1 MKTILIVNPKAG
13 RRFFLNLH
21 LPQVVK
27 LLERH
32 DVSFR
37 VFYTRYSGHA
47 AKLVRRYRDQVD
59 CVTVFGGDGTI
70 REVVKG
76 MGDRPLPIG
85 IIPFG
90 TVNVLALDLGISLNP
105 VIATTSI
112 LAGHTRRID
121 VGYLNDEPFLL
132 MVSTGLDAMAVHTV
146 DLRFKRYLGQMSYV
160 LGMIWSAL
168 TDRARRIR
176 ITIEEKNIT
185 DRGYLAI
192 ISNSRYYAGPY
203 TLDEDVSIDDG
214 ILNLILYKKSG
225 ILDTLRLLVNVL
237 INRHR
242 MMPDVSF
249 YSGKV
254 IRIHA
259 SRRIKMQMD
268 GDKAPSP
275 PARIWVRKQ
284 FLPVFVH
291 EQEKKPEGLE
301 AVRTVLANVFTPSP
315 TRTPPAR
322 PASGR
327 LSAGRT
333 PCKPTRR

>member
-21 LPQVVK
+21 LPQVIK
-27 LLERH
+27 LLERNG
-32 DVSFR
+32 VSFR

-47 AKLVRRYRDQVD
+47 AKLVRRFREEIDF
-59 CVTVFGGDGTI
+59 VTVFGGDGTL

-76 MGDRPLPIG
+76 MGDKPLPLG

-105 VIATTSI
+105 VIATTGI
-112 LAGHTRRID
+112 LAGHTRSID
-121 VGYLNDEPFLL
+121 VGYVNAEPFLL
-132 MVSTGLDAMAVHTV
+132 MVSTGLDAMAVHSV
-146 DLRFKRYLGQMSYV
+146 GLRFKRYLGQMSYV

-168 TDRARRIR
+168 TDRVRRIQ
-176 ITIEEKNIT
+176 ISVEGQDIA

-192 ISNSRYYAGPY
+192 VSNSRYYAGPY
-203 TLDEDVSIDDG
+203 TIDEEVRIDDG
-214 ILNLILYKKSG
+214 ILNVILFKKSG

-237 INRHR
+237 ANRHR

-254 IRIHA
+254 IHIR
-259 SRRIKMQMD
+259 SRGRIKMQMD

-275 PARIWVRKQ
+275 PARISVRER

-291 EQEKKPEGLE
+291 KDEKKPEGLE
-301 AVRTVLANVFTPSP
+301 AVKTILINVFTPS
-315 TRTPPAR
+315 TA
-322 PASGR
+322 
-327 LSAGRT
+327 
-333 PCKPTRR
+333 KIIRR

>member
-1 MKTILIVNPKAG
+1 MKTILIVNPQAG

-21 LPQVVK
+21 LPQVIK

-32 DVSFR
+32 GVSFR
-37 VFYTRYSGHA
+37 VFFTRHSGHA
-47 AKLVRRYRDQVD
+47 ANLVRRFRDQID
-59 CVTVFGGDGTI
+59 CVLVFGGDGTI

-76 MGDRPLPIG
+76 LEDRPLPIG

-105 VIATTSI
+105 IIATTSI

-121 VGYLNDEPFLL
+121 VGYVNSEPFLL

-146 DLRFKRYLGQMSYV
+146 GLRFKRYLGQMAYV

-168 TDRARRIR
+168 TDRVRRIQ
-176 ITIEEKNIT
+176 ISVEGQNIT

-192 ISNSRYYAGPY
+192 VSNSRYYAGPY
-203 TLDEDVSIDDG
+203 TLDEDVRIDDG
-214 ILNLILYKKSG
+214 ILNVILFKKSG
-225 ILDTLRLLVNVL
+225 ILDTLRLLINIL
-237 INRHR
+237 ANRHR

-254 IRIHA
+254 IHIR
-259 SRRIKMQMD
+259 SRGRIKMQMD

-275 PARIWVRKQ
+275 PARISIRER

-291 EQEKKPEGLE
+291 GEEKRPEGLE
-301 AVRTVLANVFTPSP
+301 AVKTVLANVFTPS
-315 TRTPPAR
+315 TT
-322 PASGR
+322 
-327 LSAGRT
+327 
-333 PCKPTRR
+333 KFIRR

>member
-21 LPQVVK
+21 LPQVIK

-32 DVSFR
+32 GVSFR
-37 VFYTRYSGHA
+37 IFYTRYSGHA
-47 AKLVRRYRDQVD
+47 AKLVQRFRDGID
-59 CVTVFGGDGTI
+59 CVLVFGGDGTI
-70 REVVKG
+70 REVVRG
-76 MGDRPLPIG
+76 MGDESLPVG

-121 VGYLNDEPFLL
+121 VGYVNDEPFLL
-132 MVSTGLDAMAVHTV
+132 MVSTGLDAMAVHSV
-146 DLRFKRYLGQMSYV
+146 GLRFKRYLGQMSYV

-168 TDRARRIR
+168 TDRVRRIEV
-176 ITIEEKNIT
+176 TVEGQNVT

-203 TLDEDVSIDDG
+203 TIDQEVRIDDG
-214 ILNLILYKKSG
+214 ILNVILFKKSG
-225 ILDTLRLLVNVL
+225 IVDTFRLLVNVL
-237 INRHR
+237 ANRHR
-242 MMPDVSF
+242 MMPDVSI
-249 YSGKV
+249 YSGSV
-254 IRIHA
+254 IHIRA
-259 SRRIKMQMD
+259 RGRIKMQMD

-275 PARIWVRKQ
+275 PATISVRKW

-291 EQEKKPEGLE
+291 EEEKKLEGLK
-301 AVRTVLANVFTPSP
+301 AVKTVLANVFA
-315 TRTPPAR
+315 PA
-322 PASGR
+322 G
-327 LSAGRT
+327 T
-333 PCKPTRR
+333 KINRR